1 LRLFFLKA
9 LEAEKM
15 IEATVG
21 TFYWTRLLFKGGRG
35 TKSKPILVNSFPTT
49 MANAVVAPTHSKA
62 LPVILTTDEDRDV
75 WMRATG

>member
-1 LRLFFLKA
+1 
-9 LEAEKM
+9 
-15 IEATVG
+15 
-21 TFYWTRLLFKGGRG
+21 LFKGDRG
-35 TKSKPILVNSFPTT
+35 TKSKPIRINSFPTT